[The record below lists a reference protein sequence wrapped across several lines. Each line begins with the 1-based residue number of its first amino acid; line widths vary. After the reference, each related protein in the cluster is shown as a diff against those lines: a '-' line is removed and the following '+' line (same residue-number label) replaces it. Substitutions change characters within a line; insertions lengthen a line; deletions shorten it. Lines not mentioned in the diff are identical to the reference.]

1 MHSRGNDSAF
11 DMTTAYTSL
20 SLFALLADPLL
31 SLVMALMTFVG
42 SVGSF
47 SRIQEFLEKDDHVDC
62 RRQPLHT
69 SYDSFEPKALA
80 LVDDSDATLSET
92 ASDRSIGRTPSSVYG
107 DALTIR
113 NATFAWDVEKE
124 PVLKGLT
131 MTISRGSFTMIIG
144 PSGCGKSTLLKAI
157 LGEVPCVNG
166 DVSLSSDS
174 VAFCDQ
180 TPWHMN
186 ATIRDSIV
194 AMSSFDKEWYA
205 SVVRACALV
214 QDFEQ
219 LPRGDETVIGS
230 KGIALSGGQSQ
241 RIVGTTLS
249 DTKSR

>member
-1 MHSRGNDSAF
+1 MHSRGKDTAF

-42 SVGSF
+42 SIGSF

-62 RRQPLHT
+62 RLKPLHT
-69 SYDSFEPKALA
+69 SYESFEPKAVV

-92 ASDRSIGRTPSSVYG
+92 ASDRSIHRAKSVYH
-107 DALTIR
+107 DALTVR
-113 NATFAWDVEKE
+113 NATFAWNVEKE

-131 MTISRGSFTMIIG
+131 MTISRGSFTMIVG

-157 LGEVPCVNG
+157 LGEVPCMNG
-166 DVSLSSDS
+166 DIRLSSNS

-186 ATIRDSIV
+186 ATIRESIV
-194 AMSSFDKEWYA
+194 AMSSFDKEWYT

-241 RIVGTTLS
+241 RIVGSVSS
-249 DTKSR
+249 DTRSR

>member
-1 MHSRGNDSAF
+1 MS
-11 DMTTAYTSL
+11 TAYTSL

-42 SVGSF
+42 SIGSF

-62 RRQPLHT
+62 RLKPLHA
-69 SYDSFEPKALA
+69 SYESFEPKAMV
-80 LVDDSDATLSET
+80 LVDDSDAAET
-92 ASDRSIGRTPSSVYG
+92 ASDRSIHRGKSVYH
-107 DALTIR
+107 DALTVK
-113 NATFAWDVEKE
+113 NATFAWNVEKE

-131 MTISRGSFTMIIG
+131 ISIARGSFTMIVG

-166 DVSLSSDS
+166 EIRLSSDS
-174 VAFCDQ
+174 IAFCDQ
-180 TPWHMN
+180 IPWHMN
-186 ATIRDSIV
+186 ATIRESIV

-205 SVVRACALV
+205 SVVHACGLV

-241 RIVGTTLS
+241 RIVGS
-249 DTKSR
+249 VPYDTESR